1 MPLKVYMGISEMKN
15 KFIRRSG
22 SIFLFSLILFIYS
35 NGCATVV
42 QNRDF
47 INDGNSTKYKLSSYH
62 SLDSTVN
69 SYNCDTVISLE
80 RSGCLGK
87 CPVFKLSLLSNGTVY
102 FQGRHNVNRT
112 GIYDT
117 LLNKTQL
124 ESLVSEFKRSGFFKL
139 RDKYDLTSCVGPTD
153 LSSIVISFRTSELDK
168 IVSFYM
174 GCIDYH
180 NEARLVTSLAG
191 KIEDISNVKNWIK

>member
-1 MPLKVYMGISEMKN
+1 MGIFDIIFRVIRQNS
-15 KFIRRSG
+15 FI
-22 SIFLFSLILFIYS
+22 ILFSLTIVIFIFLE
-35 NGCATVV
+35 GCVNVV

-69 SYNCDTVISLE
+69 SYNCDTLISLE

-102 FQGRHNVNRT
+102 FQGRHNVNRK

-117 LLNKTQL
+117 LLNKANL
-124 ESLVSEFKRSGFFKL
+124 AELVSEFYSSGFFRL
-139 RDKYDLTSCVGPTD
+139 REKYDLTNCVGPTD
-153 LSSIVISFRTSELDK
+153 LSSVVISIRTDRTDK
-168 IVSFYM
+168 KVSFYI
-174 GCIDYH
+174 GCIDY
-180 NEARLVTSLAG
+180 NAEARLMTALAK
-191 KIEDISNVKNWIK
+191 KIEKVSNVQTWIR

>member
-1 MPLKVYMGISEMKN
+1 MLK
-15 KFIRRSG
+15 KFI
-22 SIFLFSLILFIYS
+22 LNHSLIILLFLPIIVITILD
-35 NGCATVV
+35 GCVTVV

-69 SYNCDTVISLE
+69 SYNCDTVVSLE

-87 CPVFKLSLLSNGTVY
+87 CPVFKLSLLSNGSVY
-102 FQGRHNVNRT
+102 FQGRHNVNRI

-117 LLNKTQL
+117 LLNKPEL
-124 ESLVSEFKRSGFFKL
+124 KKLVSEFNSSCFFRL
-139 RDKYDLTSCVGPTD
+139 RDKYDLNTCVGLTD
-153 LSSIVISFRTSELDK
+153 LSSIVISVRTNKVSK
-168 IVSFYM
+168 RVSFYI

-180 NEARLVTSLAG
+180 NEARLMTSLAK
-191 KIEDISNVKNWIK
+191 KIEDISNVKTWIK